1 MNKNDFKKMLNEF
14 EAEFIKVNNS
24 ENLQQLKENYIK
36 LELVRENIFDSLF
49 EKVQDTDERGEFLKT
64 FSKFEYEIPYSIP
77 LFGNDDLDTID
88 SLFEDYNGY
97 FQRFGCLNAEQI
109 ISWSDTEVLFD
120 DEFGN
125 IDIVTRPDTL
135 VGKAE

>member
-14 EAEFIKVNNS
+14 EEEFIKVNNS

-36 LELVRENIFDSLF
+36 LELVRETMFDSLF
-49 EKVQDTDERGEFLKT
+49 EKVVDTDERGEFLKI

-77 LFGNDDLDTID
+77 LFGNDDLDIID
-88 SLFEDYNGY
+88 SLFEEYNGY

>member
-36 LELVRENIFDSLF
+36 LELVRETMFDSLF
-49 EKVQDTDERGEFLKT
+49 EKVVDTDERGEFLKI

-77 LFGNDDLDTID
+77 LFGNDDLDIID
-88 SLFEDYNGY
+88 SLFEEYNGY

-109 ISWSDTEVLFD
+109 ISWSDKEVLFD

-135 VGKAE
+135 VGKVE

>member
-14 EAEFIKVNNS
+14 EEEFIKVNNS

-36 LELVRENIFDSLF
+36 LELVRETMFDSLF
-49 EKVQDTDERGEFLKT
+49 EKVVDTDERGEFLKI

>member
-14 EAEFIKVNNS
+14 EEEFIKVNNS
-24 ENLQQLKENYIK
+24 ENLQQLKENYIQ
-36 LELVRENIFDSLF
+36 LELIRENIFDSLF
-49 EKVQDTDERGEFLKT
+49 EKVEDTDERGEFLKI

-77 LFGNDDLDTID
+77 VFSVDDID
-88 SLFEDYNGY
+88 IIDKLFEDYNGY

-120 DEFGN
+120 DEFSN

-135 VGKAE
+135 VGSAE

>member
-14 EAEFIKVNNS
+14 EDEFIKVNNS

-64 FSKFEYEIPYSIP
+64 FSKFEYEIPYQIP
-77 LFGNDDLDTID
+77 LFSDDGID
-88 SLFEDYNGY
+88 QVDQLFEDYNGY

-135 VGKAE
+135 VGKVE

>member
-14 EAEFIKVNNS
+14 EEEFIKVNNS

-36 LELVRENIFDSLF
+36 LELVRESVFDSLF
-49 EKVQDTDERGEFLKT
+49 EKVLDTDERGEFLKT

-109 ISWSDTEVLFD
+109 ISWSDKEVLFD

-125 IDIVTRPDTL
+125 IDIITRPDNL
-135 VGKAE
+135 VGSVE

>member
-14 EAEFIKVNNS
+14 EEEFIKVNNS

-36 LELVRENIFDSLF
+36 LELVRETMFDSLF
-49 EKVQDTDERGEFLKT
+49 EKVVDTDERGEFLKT

-135 VGKAE
+135 VGSAE

>member
-36 LELVRENIFDSLF
+36 LELVRETMFDSLF
-49 EKVQDTDERGEFLKT
+49 EKVLDTDERGEFLKT

>member
-36 LELVRENIFDSLF
+36 LELVRETMFDSLF
-49 EKVQDTDERGEFLKT
+49 EKVVDTDERGEFLKI

-77 LFGNDDLDTID
+77 LFGNDDLDIID
-88 SLFEDYNGY
+88 SLFEEYNGY

-109 ISWSDTEVLFD
+109 ISWSDKEVLFD

-125 IDIVTRPDTL
+125 IDIITRPDNL
-135 VGKAE
+135 VGSVE

>member
-36 LELVRENIFDSLF
+36 LELVRETMFDSLF
-49 EKVQDTDERGEFLKT
+49 EKVVDTDERGEFLKI

-109 ISWSDTEVLFD
+109 ISWSDKEVLFD

-125 IDIVTRPDTL
+125 IDIITRPDNL
-135 VGKAE
+135 VGSVE

>member
-1 MNKNDFKKMLNEF
+1 MLNEF
-14 EAEFIKVNNS
+14 EEEFIKVNNS

-36 LELVRENIFDSLF
+36 LELVRETMFDSLF
-49 EKVQDTDERGEFLKT
+49 EKVVDTDERGEFLKI

-77 LFGNDDLDTID
+77 LFGNDDLDIID
-88 SLFEDYNGY
+88 SLFEEYNGY

-109 ISWSDTEVLFD
+109 ISWSDKEVLFD

-125 IDIVTRPDTL
+125 IDIITRPDNL
-135 VGKAE
+135 VGSVE

>member
-14 EAEFIKVNNS
+14 EEEFIKVNNS

-49 EKVQDTDERGEFLKT
+49 EKVEDTDERGEFLRI

-88 SLFEDYNGY
+88 SLFENYNGY

-125 IDIVTRPDTL
+125 IDLVTRPDTL
-135 VGKAE
+135 VGSAE

>member
-14 EAEFIKVNNS
+14 EEEFIKVNNS

-36 LELVRENIFDSLF
+36 LELVRESVFDSLF
-49 EKVQDTDERGEFLKT
+49 EKVLDTDERGEFLKT

-77 LFGNDDLDTID
+77 LFGNDDLDIID
-88 SLFEDYNGY
+88 SLFEEYNGY

-109 ISWSDTEVLFD
+109 ISWSDKEVLFD

-125 IDIVTRPDTL
+125 IDIITRPDNL
-135 VGKAE
+135 VGSVE

>member
-135 VGKAE
+135 VGSAE

>member
-88 SLFEDYNGY
+88 SLFENYNGY

-135 VGKAE
+135 VGSVE

>member
-14 EAEFIKVNNS
+14 EEEFIKVNKS
-24 ENLQQLKENYIK
+24 ENLHQLKENYIK

-64 FSKFEYEIPYSIP
+64 FSKFEYEIPYQIP
-77 LFGNDDLDTID
+77 LFSDDDID
-88 SLFEDYNGY
+88 QVDQLFEDYNGY

-135 VGKAE
+135 VGKVE

>member
-135 VGKAE
+135 VGSVE

>member
-36 LELVRENIFDSLF
+36 LELVRESVFDSLF
-49 EKVQDTDERGEFLKT
+49 EKVLDTDERGEFLKT

-88 SLFEDYNGY
+88 SLSEDYNGY

>member
-14 EAEFIKVNNS
+14 EDEFIKVNNS

-49 EKVQDTDERGEFLKT
+49 DKVQDTDERGEFLKT
-64 FSKFEYEIPYSIP
+64 FSKFEYEIPYQIP
-77 LFGNDDLDTID
+77 LFSDDGIDQVD

-135 VGKAE
+135 VGKVE

>member
-14 EAEFIKVNNS
+14 EEEFIKVNNS

-64 FSKFEYEIPYSIP
+64 FSKFEYEIPYQIP
-77 LFGNDDLDTID
+77 LFSDDDID
-88 SLFEDYNGY
+88 QVDQLFEDYNGY

-135 VGKAE
+135 VGKVE

>member
-88 SLFEDYNGY
+88 SLFENYNGY

>member
-14 EAEFIKVNNS
+14 EEEFIKVNNS

-64 FSKFEYEIPYSIP
+64 FSKFEYESPYSIP

-88 SLFEDYNGY
+88 SLFENYNGY

-135 VGKAE
+135 VGSVE

>member
-1 MNKNDFKKMLNEF
+1 MNKNDFKNMLKKFEEEF
-14 EAEFIKVNNS
+14 AKVNDS
-24 ENLQQLKENYIK
+24 ENLQQLKENYIQ

-49 EKVQDTDERGEFLKT
+49 EKVEDTEERGEFLKI
-64 FSKFEYEIPYSIP
+64 FSKFEYEIPYQIP
-77 LFGNDDLDTID
+77 LFSDDDMDTVD
-88 SLFEDYNGY
+88 QLFEDYNGY
-97 FQRFGCLNAEQI
+97 FQRFGCLNPEQI

-135 VGKAE
+135 VGSAE

>member
-36 LELVRENIFDSLF
+36 LELVRESVFDSLF
-49 EKVQDTDERGEFLKT
+49 EKVLDTDERGEFLKT

-88 SLFEDYNGY
+88 SLFENYNGY

-135 VGKAE
+135 VGSAE

>member
-1 MNKNDFKKMLNEF
+1 MNKNDFKKMLNDF
-14 EAEFIKVNNS
+14 EEEFIKVNNS

-36 LELVRENIFDSLF
+36 LELVRETMFDSLF
-49 EKVQDTDERGEFLKT
+49 EKVVDTDERGEFLKI

-77 LFGNDDLDTID
+77 LFGNDDLDIID
-88 SLFEDYNGY
+88 SLFEEYNGY

-109 ISWSDTEVLFD
+109 ISWSDKEVLFD

-125 IDIVTRPDTL
+125 IDIITRPDNL
-135 VGKAE
+135 VGSVE

>member
-36 LELVRENIFDSLF
+36 LELVRETMFDSLF
-49 EKVQDTDERGEFLKT
+49 EKVVDTDERGEFLKI

>member
-14 EAEFIKVNNS
+14 EEEFIKVNNS

-49 EKVQDTDERGEFLKT
+49 EKVQDTEERGEFLKI
-64 FSKFEYEIPYSIP
+64 FYKFEYEIPYQIP
-77 LFGNDDLDTID
+77 LFSDDDMD
-88 SLFEDYNGY
+88 QVDQLFEDYNGY
-97 FQRFGCLNAEQI
+97 FQRFACLNAEQI

>member
-14 EAEFIKVNNS
+14 EEEFIKVNNS

-36 LELVRENIFDSLF
+36 LELVRETMFDSLF
-49 EKVQDTDERGEFLKT
+49 EKVVDTDERGEFLKI

-77 LFGNDDLDTID
+77 LFGNDDLDIID
-88 SLFEDYNGY
+88 SLFEEYNGY

-109 ISWSDTEVLFD
+109 ISWSDKEVLFD

-125 IDIVTRPDTL
+125 IDIITRPDNL
-135 VGKAE
+135 VGRVE

>member
-14 EAEFIKVNNS
+14 EEEFIKVNNS

-36 LELVRENIFDSLF
+36 LELVRETMFDSLF
-49 EKVQDTDERGEFLKT
+49 EKVVDTDERGEFLKI

-77 LFGNDDLDTID
+77 LFGNDDLDIID
-88 SLFEDYNGY
+88 SLFEEYNGY

-109 ISWSDTEVLFD
+109 ISWSDNEVLFD

-125 IDIVTRPDTL
+125 IDIITRPDNL
-135 VGKAE
+135 VGNAE

>member
-88 SLFEDYNGY
+88 SLFENYNGY

-135 VGKAE
+135 VGSAE

>member
-1 MNKNDFKKMLNEF
+1 M
-14 EAEFIKVNNS
+14 
-24 ENLQQLKENYIK
+24 
-36 LELVRENIFDSLF
+36 FDSLF
-49 EKVQDTDERGEFLKT
+49 EKVVDTDERGEFLKI
-64 FSKFEYEIPYSIP
+64 FSKFEYEIPYQIP

-109 ISWSDTEVLFD
+109 ISWSDKEVLFD

-125 IDIVTRPDTL
+125 IDIITRPDNL
-135 VGKAE
+135 VGSVE

>member
-36 LELVRENIFDSLF
+36 LELVRESVFDSLF
-49 EKVQDTDERGEFLKT
+49 EKVLDTDERGEFLKT

>member
-36 LELVRENIFDSLF
+36 LELVRESVFDSLF
-49 EKVQDTDERGEFLKT
+49 EKVLDTDERGEFLKT

-125 IDIVTRPDTL
+125 IDIVTRPDNL
-135 VGKAE
+135 VGSVE

>member
-36 LELVRENIFDSLF
+36 LELVRESVFDSLF
-49 EKVQDTDERGEFLKT
+49 EKVLDTDERGEFLKT

-109 ISWSDTEVLFD
+109 ISWSDKEVLFD

-125 IDIVTRPDTL
+125 IDIITRPDNL
-135 VGKAE
+135 VGSVE

>member
-24 ENLQQLKENYIK
+24 EKLQQLKENYIK
-36 LELVRENIFDSLF
+36 LELVRETMFDSLF
-49 EKVQDTDERGEFLKT
+49 EKVVDTDERGEFLKI

-77 LFGNDDLDTID
+77 LFGNDDLDIID
-88 SLFEDYNGY
+88 SLFEEYNGY

-109 ISWSDTEVLFD
+109 ISWSDKEVLFD

-125 IDIVTRPDTL
+125 IDIITRPDNL
-135 VGKAE
+135 VGSVE

>member
-1 MNKNDFKKMLNEF
+1 MNNNDFKKMLNEF
-14 EAEFIKVNNS
+14 EEEFIKVNNS

-36 LELVRENIFDSLF
+36 LELVRETMFDSLF
-49 EKVQDTDERGEFLKT
+49 EKVVDTDERGEFLKI

-77 LFGNDDLDTID
+77 LFGNDDLDIID
-88 SLFEDYNGY
+88 SLFEEYNGY

>member
-36 LELVRENIFDSLF
+36 LELVRESVFDSLF
-49 EKVQDTDERGEFLKT
+49 EKVQDTDERGEFLKI

>member
-36 LELVRENIFDSLF
+36 LELVRESVFDSLF
-49 EKVQDTDERGEFLKT
+49 EKVLDTDERGEFLKT

-109 ISWSDTEVLFD
+109 ISWSDKEVLFD

-125 IDIVTRPDTL
+125 IDIITRPDNL
-135 VGKAE
+135 LGSVE

>member
-14 EAEFIKVNNS
+14 EEEFIKVNNS

-36 LELVRENIFDSLF
+36 LELVRETMFDSLF
-49 EKVQDTDERGEFLKT
+49 EKVVDTDERGEFLKI

-109 ISWSDTEVLFD
+109 ISWSDKEVLFD

-125 IDIVTRPDTL
+125 IDIITRPDNL
-135 VGKAE
+135 VGSVE

>member
-1 MNKNDFKKMLNEF
+1 MLNEF
-14 EAEFIKVNNS
+14 EEEFIKVNNS

-36 LELVRENIFDSLF
+36 LELVRETMFDSLF
-49 EKVQDTDERGEFLKT
+49 EKVVDTDERGEFLKI

-77 LFGNDDLDTID
+77 LFGNDDLDIID
-88 SLFEDYNGY
+88 SLFEEYNGY